1 MSKAKK
7 RTPARGTKKK
17 PAAAWKKQKAAA
29 PKKKPKA
36 VVKTKALTKS
46 SPKKKLVRVRSRS
59 DDRRSMVEELKA
71 EEHKREEVVLGGW
84 PAGITTYRIGALW
97 ICKVDNVS
105 PGATVAR
112 GRGKTR
118 EEALEIATTAAT
130 RRLAA
135 TRVHR

>member
-1 MSKAKK
+1 MS
-7 RTPARGTKKK
+7 
-17 PAAAWKKQKAAA
+17 
-29 PKKKPKA
+29 
-36 VVKTKALTKS
+36 
-46 SPKKKLVRVRSRS
+46 
-59 DDRRSMVEELKA
+59 DLKA
-71 EEHKREEVVLGGW
+71 EEHQREERVLGGW
-84 PAGITTYRIGALW
+84 PAGVTTYRIGETW

-118 EEALEIATTAAT
+118 QEALEIATTAAA